1 MRKIIKDY
9 LAKEYDNYVKDLE
22 TLTNID
28 SGNGDLEGTT
38 EANKFVAAKMERSQ

>member
-28 SGNGDLEGTT
+28 SGNGDLEDVY
-38 EANKFVAAKMERSQ
+38 KRQ